1 MPIWRDLDIPT
12 MMLTLSEIKIRQIMF
27 LMVLFRALFDSNVE
41 NNIDYYKKSFYL
53 SMFNNDPYGFLNQL
67 WSTTPSQKWLSFS
80 FGIILWKI
88 KIITRGVPISFILP
102 QIRASFWFCIS
113 RSPTHSSSDVTIA
126 GPIPKR
132 VFRDKASEVEH

>member
-1 MPIWRDLDIPT
+1 

-67 WSTTPSQKWLSFS
+67 WSTTPSQK
-80 FGIILWKI
+80 
-88 KIITRGVPISFILP
+88 
-102 QIRASFWFCIS
+102 
-113 RSPTHSSSDVTIA
+113 
-126 GPIPKR
+126 
-132 VFRDKASEVEH
+132 